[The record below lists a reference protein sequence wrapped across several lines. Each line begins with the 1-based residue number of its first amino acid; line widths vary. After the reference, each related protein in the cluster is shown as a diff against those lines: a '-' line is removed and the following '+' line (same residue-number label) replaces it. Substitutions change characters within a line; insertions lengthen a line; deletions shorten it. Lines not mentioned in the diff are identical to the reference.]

1 MKEEDKDLIKNVVKN
16 SINDSKTI
24 ERISFIGWDLVYPK
38 TTIDRKNQNVKFIF
52 NKIEKTENF
61 TKLSFNEMNEIIR
74 YNKEEGLTTSQ
85 IRNVFG
91 EMRRI
96 QMKGYKEEKT
106 SFLLLKPKLAYAV
119 KRHKKQGI
127 QLFYEVF
134 SIAYDAVDTNNYD
147 QGKIHFNN
155 FMNLMEAI
163 IAYHK
168 YHGGKE

>member
-1 MKEEDKDLIKNVVKN
+1 MKVDKDLIIDVVKN
-16 SINDSKTI
+16 SINNSEII

-38 TTIDRKNQNVKFIF
+38 NTVDRKNKNVKFTY
-52 NKIEKTENF
+52 NNSDKTKNF
-61 TKLSFNEMNEIIR
+61 TELNNDERNEIIKN
-74 YNKEEGLTTSQ
+74 NKEEGLTTSQ

-96 QMKGYKEEKT
+96 QMKGYEEEKT

-119 KRHKKQGI
+119 KRHKKKGI

-134 SIAYDAVDTNNYD
+134 SIAYDAVDTNNNNL
-147 QGKIHFNN
+147 GKIHFNN